1 MKRVSAIVLTATAFA
16 AGNAAAVD
24 YPEEYGVV
32 PSAIPPSPDE
42 SGLVR
47 NVPAWRS
54 AASGNTVDDFFARYD
69 TNRDGVISWNE
80 AQADPDLARAFTRA
94 DANNDGAL
102 SRAEF
107 GNAAIIAYNE
117 RRSGGG

>member
-1 MKRVSAIVLTATAFA
+1 MKRFAAIAFTAVAFA

-47 NVPAWRS
+47 NVPAW
-54 AASGNTVDDFFARYD
+54 AST
-69 TNRDGVISWNE
+69 S
-80 AQADPDLARAFTRA
+80 
-94 DANNDGAL
+94 
-102 SRAEF
+102 SRAP
-107 GNAAIIAYNE
+107 
-117 RRSGGG
+117 R

>member
-1 MKRVSAIVLTATAFA
+1 MKRITAIVLTATAFA

-47 NVPAWRS
+47 NVPAWGSSALNS
-54 AASGNTVDDFFARYD
+54 AAVAPAPAAGNTVDDFFARYD
-69 TNRDGVISWNE
+69 TNRDGVISADE
-80 AQADPDLARAFTRA
+80 AQADPDLARAFTR
-94 DANNDGAL
+94 
-102 SRAEF
+102 
-107 GNAAIIAYNE
+107 
-117 RRSGGG
+117 